1 MYILGISSQGPCLRS
16 WYGVLDR
23 HIKHVG
29 AKGVALKVAADQM
42 LFAPT
47 FLVIFISSMG
57 ILNGETR
64 LLISNRLERDYQEI
78 LFTNWKVDIHNSYI
92 IC

>member
-1 MYILGISSQGPCLRS
+1 MFNIFLIIFLQGPCLRI

-29 AKGVALKVAADQM
+29 AKGVALKVAADQI

-47 FLVIFISSMG
+47 FLVIFISLMG
-57 ILNGETR
+57 VLNGETR
-64 LLISNRLERDYQEI
+64 QLISNRLERDYQEI
-78 LFTNWKVDIHNSYI
+78 LVTNWKVHNLVYYT
-92 IC
+92 